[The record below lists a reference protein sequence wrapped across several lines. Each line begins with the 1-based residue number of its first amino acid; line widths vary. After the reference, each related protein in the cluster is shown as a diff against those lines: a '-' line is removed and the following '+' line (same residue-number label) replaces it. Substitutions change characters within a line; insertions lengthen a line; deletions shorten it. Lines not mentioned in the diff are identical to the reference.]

1 MKDNTGSFLLNQN
14 ESLTFLSAGTSSET
28 GPAFSVKAISQIADK
43 VKLSAETV
51 VRIAEVLNALE
62 TEEITS
68 MDLMNSLGISLRSAN
83 KYLSHLEEG
92 GYASVCGK
100 KRNGVKGRPVN
111 IYRLDFKL

>member
-1 MKDNTGSFLLNQN
+1 
-14 ESLTFLSAGTSSET
+14 
-28 GPAFSVKAISQIADK
+28 
-43 VKLSAETV
+43 
-51 VRIAEVLNALE
+51 
-62 TEEITS
+62 